1 MKGSSPS
8 VKQKKYHDLLCQR
21 IGCVACLADGN
32 PNHHVSVHHVDGRT
46 KPMAHWMVLP
56 LCAGHHQDGY
66 GEPGMIAV
74 HPYKARFQERYGR
87 QMDLIEQC
95 ARSLEEMGVELPDPI
110 RELTG
115 IVAA

>member
-1 MKGSSPS
+1 MKGSNPS

-21 IGCVACLADGN
+21 IGCVACLADGIR
-32 PNHHVSVHHVDGRT
+32 NHHVSVHHVDGRT
-46 KPMAHWMVLP
+46 KPMAHWLVLP
-56 LCAGHHQDGY
+56 LCGPHHQDQGID
-66 GEPGMIAV
+66 GVVAV
-74 HPYKARFQERYGR
+74 HPYKAQFQARYGR
-87 QMDLIEQC
+87 QLDLIEQC